1 MWIIITYLR
10 PFSPFLSPQAPAP
23 LIFVPSIDIVEMKLS
38 TFACVALSGFAI
50 ALPSFSMEVEVDIT
64 AKGGDFQEY
73 P

>member
-1 MWIIITYLR
+1 
-10 PFSPFLSPQAPAP
+10 
-23 LIFVPSIDIVEMKLS
+23 MKLS